1 MLDPALLQG
10 GKTAGVE
17 RHKVPLVRWEP
28 APRMNAG
35 RWKLAGQEQAQES
48 QAGWQKIRK
57 STHHFLTDGTKFHEL
72 A

>member
-1 MLDPALLQG
+1 MT
-10 GKTAGVE
+10 KE
-17 RHKVPLVRWEP
+17 PLVRWDP
-28 APRMNAG
+28 APRMNVG

-57 STHHFLTDGTKFHEL
+57 SILHLLTDGIKFHES